1 MHNMPQSITSATPTD
16 LDRFNDPIIDRE
28 EVMWAARK
36 FILIFGDDAPDAA
49 LKEVNRLDGAGKL
62 VVAEMFE
69 RVRQE
74 CARLLKMSEKLRSR
88 QIH

>member
-1 MHNMPQSITSATPTD
+1 MHNLPQTIITSTPAD

-36 FILIFGDDAPDAA
+36 FILIFGDEAPQAA
-49 LKEVNRLDGAGKL
+49 LREVNRLDGAGKL

-74 CARLLKMSEKLRSR
+74 CARLLKMSEKLRDR

>member
-1 MHNMPQSITSATPTD
+1 MHNLPQTVTSPTLTD

-36 FILIFGDDAPDAA
+36 FILIFGDEAPEAA
-49 LKEVNRLDGAGKL
+49 LREVNRLDSAGKL

>member
-1 MHNMPQSITSATPTD
+1 MHNMPQTITSATPAD

-36 FILIFGDDAPDAA
+36 FILIFGDEAPEAA
-49 LKEVNRLDGAGKL
+49 LREVNRLDGAGKL

-74 CARLLKMSEKLRSR
+74 CARLLKMSEKLRAR

>member
-1 MHNMPQSITSATPTD
+1 MHNLPQTITPATPVD

-36 FILIFGDDAPDAA
+36 FILIFGDEAPDAA
-49 LKEVNRLDGAGKL
+49 LREVNRLDAAGKL
-62 VVAEMFE
+62 LVAEMFE

-74 CARLLKMSEKLRSR
+74 CARLLKMSEKLRER
-88 QIH
+88 QVH